1 MDGTHLLELRGIRK
15 RFGVNEVLRGVDL
28 TIDRGEI
35 LALVGPSGC
44 GKTTLL
50 RIVAGLE
57 RPDEGEVIL
66 GGRVLASRHVAVPP
80 ERRRV
85 GLVFQEYALFP
96 HLDVAANV
104 AFGVPRGVD
113 KRRRVAELLELVGL
127 QGAEHRMPHEL
138 SGGQQQR
145 VALARTLAAEPELV
159 LLDEPFSNLDAGLR
173 TRVRED
179 VLRILR
185 AAGITAIVVTHDQE
199 EALSLP
205 GRVAVLIDGRIA
217 QVGTAEEVYRWP
229 ASRAV
234 AEFVGEA
241 NFLPVTRI
249 RDGVIEFELGQLQA
263 RPPEA
268 GRFDVML
275 RPEELALAPE
285 GVPGR
290 VVASTYFGHDQL
302 VTVALPSGTLV
313 RVRTL
318 GAARPAAGT
327 TVRVRVA
334 GEPRLVPER

>member
-1 MDGTHLLELRGIRK
+1 VDGTHLLELRGIRK
-15 RFGVNEVLRGVDL
+15 RFGANEVLRGLDL
-28 TIDRGEI
+28 TVERGET

-50 RIVAGLE
+50 RIIAGLE
-57 RPDEGEVIL
+57 QPDSGEVIL
-66 GGRVLASRHVAVPP
+66 DGRVLASPRGSVPP

-104 AFGVPRGVD
+104 AFGIPRGVD
-113 KRRRVAELLELVGL
+113 KRRRVAELLDLVGL
-127 QGAEHRMPHEL
+127 SGAERRMPHEL

-145 VALARTLAAEPELV
+145 VALARTLAAEPVLV

-173 TRVRED
+173 ARVRED

-185 AAGITAIVVTHDQE
+185 TAGITAIVVTHDQK

-205 GRVAVLIDGRIA
+205 GRVAVLIEGQIA
-217 QVGTAEEVYRWP
+217 QVGTAEEVYRRP
-229 ASRAV
+229 ATRAV

-249 RDGVIEFELGQLQA
+249 RDGIIEFELGCF
-263 RPPEA
+263 RSPTPPG

-275 RPEELALAPE
+275 RPEELALAADGIPA
-285 GVPGR
+285 R
-290 VVASTYFGHDQL
+290 VVGLNYFGHDQL
-302 VTVALPSGTLV
+302 ITLALPSGTTV

-318 GAARPAAGT
+318 GPGRPEPGS
-327 TVRVRVA
+327 TVGVRVA
-334 GEPRLVPER
+334 GEPRLVAER

>member
-113 KRRRVAELLELVGL
+113 KCRRVAELLEL
-127 QGAEHRMPHEL
+127 
-138 SGGQQQR
+138 
-145 VALARTLAAEPELV
+145 
-159 LLDEPFSNLDAGLR
+159 
-173 TRVRED
+173 
-179 VLRILR
+179 
-185 AAGITAIVVTHDQE
+185 
-199 EALSLP
+199 
-205 GRVAVLIDGRIA
+205 
-217 QVGTAEEVYRWP
+217 
-229 ASRAV
+229 
-234 AEFVGEA
+234 
-241 NFLPVTRI
+241 
-249 RDGVIEFELGQLQA
+249 
-263 RPPEA
+263 
-268 GRFDVML
+268 
-275 RPEELALAPE
+275 
-285 GVPGR
+285 
-290 VVASTYFGHDQL
+290 
-302 VTVALPSGTLV
+302 
-313 RVRTL
+313 
-318 GAARPAAGT
+318 
-327 TVRVRVA
+327 
-334 GEPRLVPER
+334 

>member
-15 RFGVNEVLRGVDL
+15 RFGANEVLRGVDL
-28 TIDRGEI
+28 EVERGEI

-50 RIVAGLE
+50 RIIAGLE
-57 RPDEGEVIL
+57 QPDGGEVVL
-66 GGRVLASRHVAVPP
+66 GGRLLASPRGSVPP

-113 KRRRVAELLELVGL
+113 KRRRVSELLELVGL
-127 QGAEHRMPHEL
+127 SGSERRMPHEL

-173 TRVRED
+173 ARVRDD

-185 AAGITAIVVTHDQE
+185 AAGITAIVVTHDQA

-205 GRVAVLIDGRIA
+205 GRVAVLIEGRIA
-217 QVGTAEEVYRWP
+217 QVGTAEEVYRRP

-241 NFLPVTRI
+241 NFLPVTRV
-249 RDGVIEFELGQLQA
+249 RDGLIEFELGSLRSPA
-263 RPPEA
+263 LPG

-275 RPEELALAPE
+275 RPEELVLAPD
-285 GVPGR
+285 GVPAR
-290 VVASTYFGHDQL
+290 VVGLSYFGHDQL
-302 VTVALPSGTLV
+302 IALALPSGTIV

-318 GAARPAAGT
+318 GHDFPKPGAIVG
-327 TVRVRVA
+327 VRLA
-334 GEPRLVPER
+334 GEPRLVAER